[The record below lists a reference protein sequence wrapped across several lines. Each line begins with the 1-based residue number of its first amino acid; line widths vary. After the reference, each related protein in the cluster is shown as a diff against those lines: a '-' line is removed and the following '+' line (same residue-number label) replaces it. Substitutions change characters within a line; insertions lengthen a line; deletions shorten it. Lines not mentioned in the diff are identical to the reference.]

1 MSESSEPSEPGDPS
15 GGPSGGPA
23 PSPAAADPVASGVD
37 DGPDEAA
44 SGSKVGWII
53 GAAVAVVVVV
63 VVVVVALVAR
73 PAPGY
78 GDATRQRFLAACTAD
93 GGADAQGPC
102 GCIYDKLSATMPYD
116 RFVDVDQQL
125 KAQFPST
132 PQGQALSL
140 PPDVQ
145 AAVDACRVTR

>member
-1 MSESSEPSEPGDPS
+1 MSEPSEPVEATGLGDPS
-15 GGPSGGPA
+15 GGVAPSTAPVADGPA
-23 PSPAAADPVASGVD
+23 GEPDDAS
-37 DGPDEAA
+37 

-53 GAAVAVVVVV
+53 GAAVAAVVVL

-93 GGADAQGPC
+93 GGADVQGAC
-102 GCIYDKLSATMPYD
+102 GCVYDKLSATMPYE

-125 KAQFPST
+125 KAQFPAT
-132 PQGQALSL
+132 PQGQALAL